1 MKYLLAAAGL
11 AAAALLYFLFT
22 ASHDTPQLSENF
34 STLLIIGSAGAV
46 VLLAAVIWQLW
57 LLRRRMRAGVFGSK
71 LTYRLLIWFM
81 VVAVLP
87 GALVYLTSV
96 YFLNRTIESWF
107 DVRVDRALASGVNLG
122 QAALNDLLQDLNK
135 KTERMATALS
145 GEGAGT
151 SITLLSNLREQ
162 AAVSEATLFDES
174 GNVMAYAG
182 SENSGLLPD
191 IPSRNLLWQVRQQQP
206 YSQVEMGENGDLVM
220 RVLVP
225 VYSAS
230 LSGGTRVLQVIQPV
244 PHSLARD
251 ADAVQTTYQEYQ
263 QLALS
268 RLGLKRLYGLALTL
282 TLLVALLLTTALA
295 YLVSERLGAPLRSLA
310 RGTRAVAQ
318 GDFSQMQPVSSR
330 DELGALIKS
339 FNRMT
344 RQLSEA
350 RQEAEY
356 NQLQTEQ
363 AKAYL
368 ENVLGHL
375 SSGVV
380 ALDGSLTV
388 RTVNEAAAR
397 ILGADAASLLGRPL
411 SQWGEGGS
419 ALAQFGAHAQEHFAA
434 GDRSWQEQLDYA
446 APGGPL
452 KLLVRGSRLPA
463 GMEESYTLV
472 FDNVTKLIR
481 AERDAAW
488 SEVARRLAHE
498 IKNPLTPI
506 QLAAERLARKLADKV
521 SNGDAEF
528 LDRSTQTIVNQVAAM
543 KGMVDAF
550 ASYARMPSARIAALD
565 LNALVREVLGLYDRK
580 AFGLQVMLAADLPP
594 VAGDSALLRQVLHNL
609 LQNAQDALQGETA
622 PHVEVSTRTDA
633 GQAKLAVADNGPG
646 FPEHLMQRLFEPY
659 ATSKA
664 KGTGLGLAVVQKI
677 VEEHHGSIGV
687 ENLQPRGA
695 RVTITLPLY
704 EREDS

>member
-1 MKYLLAAAGL
+1 MKYLLTAAAL

-34 STLLIIGSAGAV
+34 SSLLIIGSTGAV
-46 VLLAAVIWQLW
+46 LLLAAVIWQLW

-87 GALVYLTSV
+87 GAIVYLTSV

-135 KTERMATALS
+135 KAERMAVALS

-182 SENSGLLPD
+182 SENSSLLPD

-206 YSQVEMGENGDLVM
+206 YRQVEVGENGDLVM

-230 LSGGTRVLQVIQPV
+230 LTGGTRVLQVIQPV
-244 PHSLARD
+244 PPSLARD

-350 RQEAEY
+350 KQQAEH
-356 NQLQTEQ
+356 NQQQTEQ

-380 ALDGSLTV
+380 ALDGALVV

-397 ILGADAASLLGRPL
+397 ILGADAASLLGKPL
-411 SQWGEGGS
+411 SQWGEGES
-419 ALAQFGAHAQEHFAA
+419 ALAQFGARAHEHFTA
-434 GDRSWQEQLDYA
+434 GDTSWQEQLDYA
-446 APGGPL
+446 APGSAL

-463 GMEESYTLV
+463 GMEEGYTLV

-506 QLAAERLARKLADKV
+506 QLAAERLARKLTGKVAD
-521 SNGDAEF
+521 GDAEF

-550 ASYARMPSARIAALD
+550 ASYARMPSARIGAMD

-580 AFGLQVMLAADLPP
+580 ALGLEVALATDMPP

-609 LQNAQDALQGETA
+609 LQNAQDALQGEA
-622 PHVEVSTRTDA
+622 SPHVTVSTERA
-633 GQAKLAVADNGPG
+633 AEMAKLAVTDNGPG

-659 ATSKA
+659 ATSKT

-677 VEEHHGSIGV
+677 VEEHHGNISV

-704 EREDS
+704 EREVS